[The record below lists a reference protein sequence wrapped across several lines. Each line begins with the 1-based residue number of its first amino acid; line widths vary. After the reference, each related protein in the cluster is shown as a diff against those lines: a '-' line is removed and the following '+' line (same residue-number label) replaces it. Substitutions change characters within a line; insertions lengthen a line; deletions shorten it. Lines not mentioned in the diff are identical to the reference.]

1 MDIHEYQAKEILARF
16 DVPVPRGGL
25 AYSPEQASYRAM
37 EIGGAAWVAKAQVH
51 SGGRGEAGGVKLCR
65 SDHEVADVANS
76 LFGRRLVTRQSGP
89 AGNVVFRV
97 YVEEATDIA
106 RELYFGIVLDRRT
119 EKVVVVASAQGGME
133 IEELAESDPGAL
145 VRTPIEPAL
154 GFLEFQAREVAFALG
169 LEPKQIAQASR
180 IFHGAYRAFRDL
192 DATLLEINP
201 LVVTGEGSLVALDA
215 KMSFDD
221 NALFRHPEIS
231 ELRDHSQEDARESHA
246 ADRGLSYVGLDGDI
260 GCMINGA
267 GLAMATMDMIKLAG
281 GEPANF
287 LDIGGGASPER
298 VLKAFR
304 AVLRDSNVKA
314 MLVNIFAGINRCDW
328 VADGIVSAF
337 KEIDVEIPV
346 VVRLA
351 GTHVEQGR
359 RIVRDSGLPIVTAT
373 TLAEAA
379 RQVVAAVRPSAG
391 AVGAGSVPSP
401 DERITDNS
409 GA

>member
-16 DVPVPRGGL
+16 GVPVPRGGL
-25 AYSPEQASYRAM
+25 AYSPEQASYRAT
-37 EIGGAAWVAKAQVH
+37 EIGGAAWVVKAQVH

-65 SDHEVADVANS
+65 SDREVADVANG
-76 LFGRRLVTRQSGP
+76 LFGRRLLTRQSGP
-89 AGNVVFRV
+89 RGKLVFRV

-106 RELYFGIVLDRRT
+106 RELYFGIVLDRRS
-119 EKVVVVASAQGGME
+119 ERVMVIASAQGGME
-133 IEELAESDPGAL
+133 IEEIAESDPDAL
-145 VRTPIEPAL
+145 VRMPIEPAL
-154 GFLEFQAREVAFALG
+154 GFLEFQAREIAFALG
-169 LEPKQIAQASR
+169 LHPSQIAQASR
-180 IFHGAYRAFRDL
+180 IFRGAYRAFRDL
-192 DATLLEINP
+192 DATMLEINP
-201 LVVTGEGSLVALDA
+201 LVVTGDGALVALDA
-215 KMSFDD
+215 KLSLDD
-221 NALFRHPEIS
+221 NALFRNPEIS

-304 AVLRDSNVKA
+304 AVLADRNVKA

-328 VADGIVSAF
+328 VAEGIVSAF
-337 KEIDVEIPV
+337 KEIDVTIPV

-351 GTHVEQGR
+351 GTHVEQGQQ
-359 RIVRDSGLPIVTAT
+359 ILRDSGLPIVTAD
-373 TLAEAA
+373 TLVEAA
-379 RQVVAAVRPSAG
+379 EHAVAAVRDTAPAG
-391 AVGAGSVPSP
+391 AAAAGPSP
-401 DERITDNS
+401 DTS
-409 GA
+409 TV